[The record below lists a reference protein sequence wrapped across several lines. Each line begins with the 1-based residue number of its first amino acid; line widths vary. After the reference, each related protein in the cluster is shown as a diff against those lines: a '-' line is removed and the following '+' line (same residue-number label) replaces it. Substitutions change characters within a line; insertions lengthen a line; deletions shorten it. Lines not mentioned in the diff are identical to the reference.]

1 MRKVFWTVLGLVVLI
16 GLVAGMVY
24 KARRAKTTVDVASVE
39 KDIRDHLSVGTSR
52 AEVESYLNQRGIQ
65 HSYVEESKGA
75 PEYNRTELA
84 MIREASRT
92 RLVRGDI
99 QIIFKFDDQD
109 RLLRYSVKEILTGP

>member
-1 MRKVFWTVLGLVVLI
+1 MRKVFWTALGLVVLI

-39 KDIRDHLSVGTSR
+39 KDIRDHLSVGTFR
-52 AEVESYLNQRGIQ
+52 VEVESYLNQRGIQ
-65 HSYVEESKGA
+65 HSYVEEPKGA
-75 PEYNRTELA
+75 PEYSRTELA
-84 MIREASRT
+84 MIREASPT
-92 RLVRGDI
+92 RLMRGDI